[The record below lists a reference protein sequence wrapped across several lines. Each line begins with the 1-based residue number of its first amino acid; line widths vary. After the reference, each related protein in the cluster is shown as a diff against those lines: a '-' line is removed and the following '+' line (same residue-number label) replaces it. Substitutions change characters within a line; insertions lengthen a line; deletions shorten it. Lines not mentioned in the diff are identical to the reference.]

1 MLYYFE
7 VDYLYLSLFQGKI
20 SEIQQRNLLF
30 HLFSESEGDVGE
42 VREHEEDPDW
52 IEGEVSEVSEIE
64 SEGEMESEDTDV
76 GVSVDPVPSTS
87 HATGK
92 FYKPARSRCPLRAK
106 REPARRGT
114 HGVRGARVCALVSR
128 GSTSDRGGSR
138 ATNVHPQ
145 PQRTFPQRIL
155 INHIM
160 MRMRE
165 IPVISFHPL
174 PLHLH
179 VLLGYNSNSLCSGVG

>member
-30 HLFSESEGDVGE
+30 HLFSESVFFLLFRLFSESEGDVGE

-92 FYKPARSRCPLRAK
+92 FYKPARSCCPLRAK

-138 ATNVHPQ
+138 KRAV
-145 PQRTFPQRIL
+145 
-155 INHIM
+155 
-160 MRMRE
+160 
-165 IPVISFHPL
+165 
-174 PLHLH
+174 
-179 VLLGYNSNSLCSGVG
+179 SLCEKKFLCSHSRELKN